1 MWSNLLYVSNL
12 AAGLENALDDPKF
25 LLDAIAPFNG
35 SVGLELFLHY
45 NSESY
50 KAHMESIAEWLGD
63 IPRAMHG
70 PFRQVEATS
79 EAGSDGQK
87 YLFDAYRWGFEQAKK
102 LGVKEMVFHTHQRV
116 ILPHEKESA
125 QKCCMDNLN
134 QLTTMGR
141 LYGVTLLV
149 ENLGIQ
155 LEGVSLFDE
164 QEFIELI
171 EQTPQVEC
179 LIDTG
184 HLNVAGWD
192 TEHVLQKLSKR
203 IKGYHL
209 HNNDGILDSHQ
220 PIQAGTYDYDRFFA
234 LYKKYT
240 PNVPLT
246 LEYADGIAV
255 TPSLLVRDLEW
266 TLHMLCK

>member
-1 MWSNLLYVSNL
+1 MMVDLLYLSNL
-12 AAGLENALDDPKF
+12 AAGLENALDDPTF

-50 KAHMESIAEWLGD
+50 KAHMESITEWLGD

-79 EAGSDGQK
+79 EPGSNGQR
-87 YLFDAYRWGFEQAKK
+87 YLFDAYQWGFEQAKK
-102 LGVKEMVFHTHQRV
+102 LGVHEMVFHTNQRV
-116 ILPHEKESA
+116 IWPEEKTFA
-125 QKCCMDNLN
+125 QQCCIDNLQ
-134 QLTTMGR
+134 QLIEMGQS
-141 LYGVTLLV
+141 YGVTILI

-164 QEFIELI
+164 DEFIELI
-171 EQTPQVEC
+171 ESTPLAEC

-184 HLNVAGWD
+184 HLNVAGWN
-192 TEHVLQKLSKR
+192 TEYVLQKLSKR

-209 HNNDGILDSHQ
+209 HNNDGIHDSHW
-220 PIQAGTYDYDRFFA
+220 PVNEGTFDYDRFFA

-240 PNVPLT
+240 PDVPLT
-246 LEYADGIAV
+246 LEYADGDSI
-255 TPSLLVRDLEW
+255 TPSVLARDLDW
-266 TLHMLCK
+266 TLHKLRV